1 MSQKKILI
9 TGAEGFIA
17 KNLAYFLSRKGF
29 KIFGIGN
36 KKYNKKISEKFGYQF
51 LSNKKININNLKK
64 EFKNLDL
71 IIHCAGSGS
80 VGLSAKENYKKNYL
94 TTKSVLDFS
103 IQLKEKPKIIFMSS
117 YSLYGNL
124 YTNPIKEN
132 CVLKPASSYALTK
145 KSSEDV
151 LLKYSRLYG
160 LKIIILRLASIYGE
174 GLKKQLIF
182 DSCEKISNNKNI
194 FYGTGNEIRDWLH
207 VSDLCALVYK
217 VIKKNL
223 KNNMIVNCGSGK
235 GSKVKDIIRLVKK
248 QFKSSIKI
256 KYINTK
262 QKSPKVLITNIKL
275 AKSFQWAPKININ
288 KGILKYIKWYKKIN
302 A

>member
-17 KNLAYFLSRKGF
+17 KNLTNFLDKKGF

-51 LSNKKININNLKK
+51 LSSKKINTNNLKK

-80 VGLSAKENYKKNYL
+80 VGLSKKENYKKNYL

-103 IQLKEKPKIIFMSS
+103 VQLKEKPKIIFMSS
-117 YSLYGNL
+117 YSLYGNS
-124 YTNPIKEN
+124 YTKPINEN
-132 CVLKPASSYALTK
+132 CALKPTSSYALTK
-145 KSSEDV
+145 KSSEDI
-151 LLKYSRLYG
+151 LLKYSQVYG
-160 LKIIILRLASIYGE
+160 LKIVILRLASIYGE

-182 DSCEKISNNKNI
+182 DSCEKISNNRNI

-217 VIKKNL
+217 VIKKDL
-223 KNNMIVNCGSGK
+223 KKNMIVNCGSGK
-235 GSKVKDIIRLVKK
+235 GSRVKDIIEIVKK
-248 QFKSSIKI
+248 QFNPSIKI
-256 KYINTK
+256 KYVKAK
-262 QKSPKVLITNIKL
+262 QKSPNVLITDIKL
-275 AKSFQWAPKININ
+275 AKSFKWAPKINIK
-288 KGILKYIKWYKKIN
+288 KGILEYTKWYKKIN